1 MNYHFS
7 IEDCNFY
14 INEEKRIV
22 TCVIN
27 DTKYMFME
35 FVKDFALKYKN
46 SDIFVNA
53 NTWKKFEMPAR
64 FVGIARCHPDDVFDP
79 SLGKVIAYSRA
90 QKNMYKSF
98 FKRANTYVQ
107 LLDDSLDRIVGTFNN
122 MGENISKAADS
133 TDKLIADRLKEA
145 EENSEDFR

>member
-1 MNYHFS
+1 MKGY
-7 IEDCNFY
+7 EATDALY
-14 INEEKRIV
+14 YVNEEKRIV

-27 DTKYMFME
+27 NTKPMFME
-35 FVKDFALKYKN
+35 FIKDFALKYRN
-46 SDIFVNA
+46 PDVFVNVS
-53 NTWKKFEMPAR
+53 TWQKFEMPAR

-79 SLGKVIAYSRA
+79 SLGKIIAYSRA

-122 MGENISKAADS
+122 MGENVSKAADF